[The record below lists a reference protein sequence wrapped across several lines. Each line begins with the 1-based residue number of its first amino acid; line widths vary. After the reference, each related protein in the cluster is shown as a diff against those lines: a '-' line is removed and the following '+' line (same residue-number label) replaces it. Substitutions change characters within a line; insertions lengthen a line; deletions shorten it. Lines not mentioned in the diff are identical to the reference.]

1 MSSIAN
7 DTTAVELTDGQLAT
21 LRLLIDCYR
30 ERDTAVKVGIVVGRA
45 ERDPTTV
52 RSQLR
57 NLKALQLAKGIS
69 GPKGGYKPTGDAYGV
84 LDLQTMDD
92 AAIVPLSRNGERIE
106 HVNVEE
112 IDLVSVRQPE
122 RCLAEVRVQGPVR
135 DVRDGDTVTVGP
147 TPQSCLTIVGRIDD
161 VVDGDGVLVIDV
173 ERMDAPADDREKRSR
188 PTARERGE

>member
-1 MSSIAN
+1 MSSIAS
-7 DTTAVELTDGQLAT
+7 DTTAVELTDGQTAT

-30 ERDTAVKVGIVVGRA
+30 ERDTAVKVETVVGRA

-57 NLKALQLAKGIS
+57 NLKALQLVRGIS

-84 LDLQTMDD
+84 LDRQTMDD
-92 AAIVPLSRNGERIE
+92 VAAVPLSRNGERIE

-112 IDLVSVRQPE
+112 IDLISVRHPE
-122 RCLAEVRVQGPVR
+122 RCLAEVRVQGVVR

-147 TPQSCLTIVGRIDD
+147 TPQSRLTIRGSIDD
-161 VVDGDGVLVIDV
+161 VDGGVLVIDV
-173 ERMDAPADDREKRSR
+173 EKMDAPAND
-188 PTARERGE
+188 